1 MFVNR
6 RDVQIQWGDCDPANI
21 VYYPRYFAMFDDST
35 SVLFEAAGFSKQDL
49 VHKYGLVG
57 IPMVDTRSKFY
68 IPSTH
73 GDWITIETKIESIK
87 RSSFEVKHNVYKGD
101 ALAIEAFETRVL
113 VGRDAAL
120 GIPERNALEFVP
132 KEIGGVPLKVIVL
145 DDGGDPTTAT
155 TNARRFVTESK
166 ADIIMGSALTPPTIA
181 VSNVANEAGIP
192 HFGLAPFPITPER
205 MKWSVAMPQ
214 PIPIVGKVLYDHM
227 KAHKVKTVGYIGYS
241 DSYGDLWFNDLKAQ
255 GVPMGMTIVDEERF
269 ARPDTS
275 VTGQVLKLVAAN
287 PDAILVG
294 ASGTAAAL
302 PQTELRERGYQG
314 LIYQTHGAAS
324 MDFIRIA
331 GKAAEGV
338 LMASGP
344 VMDPEDQPDG
354 ALTKKPGLAL
364 NAAYE
369 AKYGPNSRSQFAGHS
384 YDAFELLKRII
395 PVALKTAKPGTPEF
409 REAIRQALLSEKDLA
424 ASQGVYNF
432 TEKDRY
438 GVDDRARILLTVKDG
453 KYMMVKEP

>member
-1 MFVNR
+1 M
-6 RDVQIQWGDCDPANI
+6 
-21 VYYPRYFAMFDDST
+21 
-35 SVLFEAAGFSKQDL
+35 K
-49 VHKYGLVG
+49 
-57 IPMVDTRSKFY
+57 KFY
-68 IPSTH
+68 LSAAVVAASLALPGLPAMAQTNEIVI
-73 GDWITIETKIESIK
+73 GITVTTT
-87 RSSFEVKHNVYKGD
+87 GP
-101 ALAIEAFETRVL
+101 A
-113 VGRDAAL
+113 AAL

-145 DDGGDPTTAT
+145 DDGGDPTNAT

-166 ADIIMGSALTPPTIA
+166 ADIIMGSSTTPPSVA

-205 MKWSVAMPQ
+205 AKWSVAMPQ
-214 PIPIVGKVLYDHM
+214 PVPLMGKGLYEHM
-227 KAHKVKTVGYIGYS
+227 KAHNIKTVGYIRYS
-241 DSYGDLWFNDLKAQ
+241 DSYGDLWFNDFKNQ
-255 GVPMGMTIVDEERF
+255 GIPMGMTLVDEERF

-275 VTGQVLKLVAAN
+275 VAGQVLKLVAAN
-287 PDAILVG
+287 PDAVLVG
-294 ASGTAAAL
+294 ASGTAAGL
-302 PQTELRERGYQG
+302 PQAALRERGYKG

-331 GKAAEGV
+331 GAAAEGV
-338 LMASGP
+338 IMASGP
-344 VMDPEDQPDG
+344 VMNPEGQPDS

-384 YDAFELLKRII
+384 YDAFEVLKRVI
-395 PVALKTAKPGTPEF
+395 PVALKAGKPGTPEF
-409 REAIRQALLSEKDLA
+409 REGIRQAWLTEREIV

-438 GVDDRARILLTVKDG
+438 GLDDRSRIILTVKNG
-453 KYMMVKEP
+453 KYVAAGE

>member
-1 MFVNR
+1 MTRLSLAIAAVATALS
-6 RDVQIQWGDCDPANI
+6 IAGPARAQT
-21 VYYPRYFAMFDDST
+21 P
-35 SVLFEAAGFSKQDL
+35 E
-49 VHKYGLVG
+49 
-57 IPMVDTRSKFY
+57 
-68 IPSTH
+68 
-73 GDWITIETKIESIK
+73 ITIGITISTT
-87 RSSFEVKHNVYKGD
+87 GP
-101 ALAIEAFETRVL
+101 
-113 VGRDAAL
+113 GAAL

-132 KEIGGVPLKVIVL
+132 KEIGGVPLKLIVL
-145 DDGGDPTTAT
+145 DDGGDPTVAT

-166 ADIIMGSALTPPTIA
+166 ADIIMGSSVTPPTVA
-181 VSNVANEAGIP
+181 VSTVANEAGIP
-192 HFGLAPFPITPER
+192 HFGLAPFPISPER

-214 PIPIVGKVLYDHM
+214 PVPIVGKVMYDHM
-227 KAHKVKTVGYIGYS
+227 KAHNVKTIGYIGYS

-255 GVPMGMTIVDEERF
+255 TGPMGMTIVDDERF

-287 PDAILVG
+287 PDAVLVG

-302 PQTELRERGYQG
+302 PQTELRARGYKG

-324 MDFIRIA
+324 MDFIRIGGA
-331 GKAAEGV
+331 AAEGV

-344 VMDPEDQPDG
+344 VMNPEGQPDS

-369 AKYGPNSRSQFAGHS
+369 AKYGPSSRSQFAGHS
-384 YDAFELLKRII
+384 FDAFEILKRII
-395 PVALKTAKPGTPEF
+395 PVALKTAKPGTVEF
-409 REAIRQALLSEKDLA
+409 REAIRQALLSEKELA

-438 GVDDRARILLTVKDG
+438 GLDDRARILLTVKGG
-453 KYMMVKEP
+453 KYVPAE

>member
-1 MFVNR
+1 MSKNR
-6 RDVQIQWGDCDPANI
+6 IKHHLTSH
-21 VYYPRYFAMFDDST
+21 FAI
-35 SVLFEAAGFSKQDL
+35 AAVAASL
-49 VHKYGLVG
+49 
-57 IPMVDTRSKFY
+57 
-68 IPSTH
+68 
-73 GDWITIETKIESIK
+73 
-87 RSSFEVKHNVYKGD
+87 
-101 ALAIEAFETRVL
+101 ALAAPASAQDVTIGLTTSTTGPA
-113 VGRDAAL
+113 AAL

-132 KEIGGVPLKVIVL
+132 KEIGGAKLKVIVL

-166 ADIIMGSALTPPTIA
+166 ADIIMGSAVTPTSIA

-192 HFGLAPFPITPER
+192 HFALSPLPITPER
-205 MKWSVAMPQ
+205 AKWSVAMPQ
-214 PIPIVGKVLYDHM
+214 PVPIVGKVMYDHM
-227 KAHKVKTVGYIGYS
+227 KAKGIKTVGYIGYS
-241 DSYGDLWFNDLKAQ
+241 DSYGDLWFNDLKTQA
-255 GVPMGMTIVDEERF
+255 VPMGITIAAEERF

-275 VTGQVLKLVAAN
+275 VTGQVLKLIAAN

-302 PQTELRERGYQG
+302 PQTELRDKGYKG

-344 VMDPEDQPDG
+344 VMYPEGQADS
-354 ALTKKPGLAL
+354 ALTKKPGLTL

-384 YDAFELLKRII
+384 YDAFEVLKRII
-395 PVALKTAKPGTPEF
+395 PTALKTAKPGTPEF
-409 REAIRQALLSEKDLA
+409 REAVRQALLTEREIPA
-424 ASQGVYNF
+424 TQGVYNF

-438 GVDDRARILLTVKDG
+438 GLDERSRILLTVKDG
-453 KYMMVKEP
+453 KYVLAQ

>member
-1 MFVNR
+1 MRTALLPTAAIAVAFALA
-6 RDVQIQWGDCDPANI
+6 GSPAM
-21 VYYPRYFAMFDDST
+21 AQS
-35 SVLFEAAGFSKQDL
+35 SE
-49 VHKYGLVG
+49 
-57 IPMVDTRSKFY
+57 
-68 IPSTH
+68 
-73 GDWITIETKIESIK
+73 ITIGISI
-87 RSSFEVKHNVYKGD
+87 STTGP
-101 ALAIEAFETRVL
+101 A
-113 VGRDAAL
+113 AAL

-145 DDGGDPTTAT
+145 DDGGDPTNAT

-166 ADIIMGSALTPPTIA
+166 ADVIMGSSTTPPTVA

-192 HFGLAPFPITPER
+192 HIGLAPFPITPER
-205 MKWSVAMPQ
+205 AKWSVDMPQ
-214 PIPIVGKVLYDHM
+214 PVPIMGKVLYEHM
-227 KAHKVKTVGYIGYS
+227 KAHNVKTVGYIGYS
-241 DSYGDLWFNDLKAQ
+241 DSYGDLWFNDFKNQ
-255 GVPMGMTIVDEERF
+255 GVPMGMTVADEERF

-287 PDAILVG
+287 PDAILIG

-302 PQTELRERGYQG
+302 PQTELRDRGYKG

-338 LMASGP
+338 IMASGP
-344 VMDPEDQPDG
+344 VMSPETQPDS

-364 NAAYE
+364 NTAYE
-369 AKYGPNSRSQFAGHS
+369 AKYGASSRSQFAGHS
-384 YDAFELLKRII
+384 YDAFEVLKRVI
-395 PVALKTAKPGTPEF
+395 PTALKTAKPGTPEF
-409 REAIRQALLSEKDLA
+409 REAIRQAFLTEREIA

-438 GVDDRARILLTVKDG
+438 GLDDRSRIILTVKDG
-453 KYMMVKEP
+453 KYVPAQ

>member
-1 MFVNR
+1 MKKAFLSAAALVLTLALP
-6 RDVQIQWGDCDPANI
+6 GSPA
-21 VYYPRYFAMFDDST
+21 AAET
-35 SVLFEAAGFSKQDL
+35 SE
-49 VHKYGLVG
+49 
-57 IPMVDTRSKFY
+57 
-68 IPSTH
+68 
-73 GDWITIETKIESIK
+73 ITIGITITTT
-87 RSSFEVKHNVYKGD
+87 GP
-101 ALAIEAFETRVL
+101 A
-113 VGRDAAL
+113 AAL

-132 KEIGGVPLKVIVL
+132 KEIAGVPLKVIVL
-145 DDGGDPTTAT
+145 DDGGDPTNAT

-166 ADIIMGSALTPPTIA
+166 ADIIMGSSTTPPSVA

-205 MKWSVAMPQ
+205 AKWSVDMPQ
-214 PIPIVGKVLYDHM
+214 PVPIMGKVLYAHM
-227 KAHKVKTVGYIGYS
+227 KAHNVKTVGYIGYS
-241 DSYGDLWFNDLKAQ
+241 DSYGDLWFNDFKNQ
-255 GVPMGMTIVDEERF
+255 GVPMGMTLVDEERF

-294 ASGTAAAL
+294 ASGTAAGL
-302 PQTELRERGYQG
+302 PQTELRERGYKG

-338 LMASGP
+338 IMASGP
-344 VMDPEDQPDG
+344 VMSPETQADS

-364 NAAYE
+364 VTAYE
-369 AKYGPNSRSQFAGHS
+369 AKFGANSRSQFAGHS
-384 YDAFELLKRII
+384 YDAFEVLKRVI

-409 REAIRQALLSEKDLA
+409 REAIRQAFLTEREIP

-438 GVDDRARILLTVKDG
+438 GLDDRSRIILTVKDG
-453 KYMMVKEP
+453 KYIPAQ

>member
-1 MFVNR
+1 MR
-6 RDVQIQWGDCDPANI
+6 RAFFAAAAVAAIVAAAPAL
-21 VYYPRYFAMFDDST
+21 AQT
-35 SVLFEAAGFSKQDL
+35 SE
-49 VHKYGLVG
+49 
-57 IPMVDTRSKFY
+57 
-68 IPSTH
+68 
-73 GDWITIETKIESIK
+73 ITIGITTSTT
-87 RSSFEVKHNVYKGD
+87 GP
-101 ALAIEAFETRVL
+101 A
-113 VGRDAAL
+113 AAL

-132 KEIGGVPLKVIVL
+132 KEIGGVPLKLIVL

-166 ADIIMGSALTPPTIA
+166 ADIIMGSATTPPTIA

-192 HFGLAPFPITPER
+192 HFGLAPFPVSPER
-205 MKWSVAMPQ
+205 AKWSVVMPQ
-214 PIPIVGKVLYDHM
+214 PVPIMGKVLYEHM
-227 KAHKVKTVGYIGYS
+227 KAHNIKTVGYIGYS

-255 GVPMGMTIVDEERF
+255 GVPMGMSIVDEERF

-302 PQTELRERGYQG
+302 PQSELRDRGYKG

-338 LMASGP
+338 IMASGP
-344 VMDPEDQPDG
+344 VMSPETQADS

-364 NAAYE
+364 DTAYE

-409 REAIRQALLSEKDLA
+409 REAIRQAWLTEKDLA
-424 ASQGVYNF
+424 ATQGVYNF
-432 TEKDRY
+432 TEKDRS
-438 GVDDRARILLTVKDG
+438 GLDDRARIILTVKDG
-453 KYMMVKEP
+453 KYVPAQ

>member
-1 MFVNR
+1 MNKLTLSAAVAALSLAL
-6 RDVQIQWGDCDPANI
+6 PALA
-21 VYYPRYFAMFDDST
+21 VP
-35 SVLFEAAGFSKQDL
+35 AAAQTKD
-49 VHKYGLVG
+49 
-57 IPMVDTRSKFY
+57 
-68 IPSTH
+68 
-73 GDWITIETKIESIK
+73 ITIGIT
-87 RSSFEVKHNVYKGD
+87 VTTTGP
-101 ALAIEAFETRVL
+101 A
-113 VGRDAAL
+113 AAL

-132 KEIGGVPLKVIVL
+132 KEIAGVPLKVIVL
-145 DDGGDPTTAT
+145 DDGGDPTNAT

-166 ADIIMGSALTPPTIA
+166 ADIIMGSSTTPPTVA
-181 VSNVANEAGIP
+181 VSNVANEAHVP
-192 HFGLAPFPITPER
+192 HIGLAPFPITPER
-205 MKWSVAMPQ
+205 AKWSVSLPQ

-227 KAHKVKTVGYIGYS
+227 KAHNVKTVGYIGYS
-241 DSYGDLWFNDLKAQ
+241 DSYGDLWFNDLKKQ
-255 GVPMGMTIVDEERF
+255 GGELGLKIVDEERF

-302 PQTELRERGYQG
+302 PQTELRNRGYKG

-344 VMDPEDQPDG
+344 VMDPEDQPDS
-354 ALTKKPGLAL
+354 ALTKKPGMAL
-364 NAAYE
+364 VKAYE

-384 YDAFELLKRII
+384 YDAFQVLERIV
-395 PVALKTAKPGTPEF
+395 PVALKKAKPGTQEF
-409 REAIRQALLSEKDLA
+409 REAIREALLTEREIA

-438 GVDDRARILLTVKDG
+438 GLDNRSRILLTVKDG
-453 KYMMVKEP
+453 KYSLVK

>member
-1 MFVNR
+1 MKKVFLSAVALAAALALPGSGASA
-6 RDVQIQWGDCDPANI
+6 Q
-21 VYYPRYFAMFDDST
+21 T
-35 SVLFEAAGFSKQDL
+35 SD
-49 VHKYGLVG
+49 
-57 IPMVDTRSKFY
+57 
-68 IPSTH
+68 
-73 GDWITIETKIESIK
+73 ITIGITITTT
-87 RSSFEVKHNVYKGD
+87 GP
-101 ALAIEAFETRVL
+101 A
-113 VGRDAAL
+113 AAL

-132 KEIGGVPLKVIVL
+132 KEIAGIPLKVIVL
-145 DDGGDPTTAT
+145 DDGGDPTNAT

-166 ADIIMGSALTPPTIA
+166 ADIIMGSSTTPPTIA

-192 HFGLAPFPITPER
+192 HIGLAPFPITEAR
-205 MKWSVAMPQ
+205 GKWSVDMPQ
-214 PIPIVGKVLYDHM
+214 PVPIMGKVLYEHM
-227 KAHKVKTVGYIGYS
+227 KAHNIKTVGYIGYS
-241 DSYGDLWFNDLKAQ
+241 DSYGDLWFNDFKNQ
-255 GVPMGMTIVDEERF
+255 GVPMGMTVVDEERF

-275 VTGQVLKLVAAN
+275 VTGQVLKLIAAN

-302 PQTELRERGYQG
+302 PQTELRDRGYKG

-338 LMASGP
+338 IMASGP
-344 VMDPEDQPDG
+344 VMSPETQPDT

-364 NAAYE
+364 DTAYE

-384 YDAFELLKRII
+384 YDAFEVLKRVI
-395 PVALKTAKPGTPEF
+395 PTALKTAKPGTPEF
-409 REAIRQALLSEKDLA
+409 REAIRQAFLTEREIP

-438 GVDDRARILLTVKDG
+438 GLDDRSRIILTVKDG
-453 KYMMVKEP
+453 KYIPAN

>member
-1 MFVNR
+1 MNK
-6 RDVQIQWGDCDPANI
+6 ALLSAAAI
-21 VYYPRYFAMFDDST
+21 VA
-35 SVLFEAAGFSKQDL
+35 
-49 VHKYGLVG
+49 
-57 IPMVDTRSKFY
+57 
-68 IPSTH
+68 
-73 GDWITIETKIESIK
+73 
-87 RSSFEVKHNVYKGD
+87 
-101 ALAIEAFETRVL
+101 ALALPGSPVL
-113 VGRDAAL
+113 AQTNEIVIGISISTTGPAAAL
-120 GIPERNALEFVP
+120 GIPERNALDFVP

-145 DDGGDPTTAT
+145 DDGGDATTAT

-166 ADIIMGSALTPPTIA
+166 ADIIMGSSTTPPTIA
-181 VSNVANEAGIP
+181 VSTVANEAGIP
-192 HFGLAPFPITPER
+192 HFGLAPFPINEAR

-214 PIPIVGKVLYDHM
+214 PIPIMGKVLYEHM
-227 KAHKVKTVGYIGYS
+227 KAHGIKSVGYIGYS
-241 DSYGDLWFNDLKAQ
+241 DSYGDLWVNDFKAQ
-255 GVPMGMTIVDEERF
+255 AVPMGLSVIDEERF
-269 ARPDTS
+269 ARPDAS
-275 VTGQVLKLVAAN
+275 VAGQVLKLLAAN

-302 PQTELRERGYQG
+302 PQTTLRDRGYKG

-331 GKAAEGV
+331 GPAAEGV
-338 LMASGP
+338 IMASGP
-344 VMDPEDQPDG
+344 VMSPESQPDS

-384 YDAFELLKRII
+384 YDAFEILKRVI

-409 REAIRQALLSEKDLA
+409 REAIRQALLSEKEMA

-438 GVDDRARILLTVKDG
+438 GLDDRSRILLTVKNG
-453 KYMMVKEP
+453 KYALVR

>member
-1 MFVNR
+1 MKRFYLT
-6 RDVQIQWGDCDPANI
+6 AA
-21 VYYPRYFAMFDDST
+21 FA
-35 SVLFEAAGFSKQDL
+35 AATLALPGS
-49 VHKYGLVG
+49 
-57 IPMVDTRSKFY
+57 P
-68 IPSTH
+68 
-73 GDWITIETKIESIK
+73 
-87 RSSFEVKHNVYKGD
+87 
-101 ALAIEAFETRVL
+101 ALAQSNEIVIGITVTTTGPA
-113 VGRDAAL
+113 AAL
-120 GIPERNALEFVP
+120 GIPERNALDFVP

-205 MKWSVAMPQ
+205 AKWSVSMPQ
-214 PIPIVGKVLYDHM
+214 PIPIMGKVVYAHM
-227 KAHKVKTVGYIGYS
+227 KAHNVKTVGYIGYS
-241 DSYGDLWFNDLKAQ
+241 DSYGDLWFNDFKSQ
-255 GVPMGMTIVDEERF
+255 GVPLGMTLVDEERF

-275 VTGQVLKLVAAN
+275 VAGQVLKLVAAN

-302 PQTELRERGYQG
+302 PQSALRERGYKG

-344 VMDPEDQPDG
+344 VMSPETQPDS

-364 NAAYE
+364 NTAYE

-384 YDAFELLKRII
+384 YDAFEVLKRII
-395 PVALKTAKPGTPEF
+395 PTALKAGKPGTPEF
-409 REAIRQALLSEKDLA
+409 REGIRQAFLTEKEIVA
-424 ASQGVYNF
+424 TQGVYNW

-438 GVDDRARILLTVKDG
+438 GLDDRSRIILTVKDG
-453 KYMMVKEP
+453 KYTPAK

>member
-1 MFVNR
+1 MKRAFLSAAAL
-6 RDVQIQWGDCDPANI
+6 GLTLALP
-21 VYYPRYFAMFDDST
+21 T
-35 SVLFEAAGFSKQDL
+35 SLASAETSE
-49 VHKYGLVG
+49 
-57 IPMVDTRSKFY
+57 
-68 IPSTH
+68 
-73 GDWITIETKIESIK
+73 ITIGITISTT
-87 RSSFEVKHNVYKGD
+87 GP
-101 ALAIEAFETRVL
+101 A
-113 VGRDAAL
+113 AAL

-145 DDGGDPTTAT
+145 DDGGDPTNAT

-166 ADIIMGSALTPPTIA
+166 ADIIMGSSTTPPSVA

-205 MKWSVAMPQ
+205 AKWSVDMPQ
-214 PIPIVGKVLYDHM
+214 PVPIMGKVLYGHM
-227 KAHKVKTVGYIGYS
+227 KAHNIKTVGYIGYS
-241 DSYGDLWFNDLKAQ
+241 DSYGDLWFNDFKTQ
-255 GVPMGMTIVDEERF
+255 GAPMGMTLVDEERF

-294 ASGTAAAL
+294 ASGTAAGL
-302 PQTELRERGYQG
+302 PQSELRDRGYKG

-331 GKAAEGV
+331 GKSAEGV
-338 LMASGP
+338 IMASGP
-344 VMDPEDQPDG
+344 VMSPETQPDS

-364 NAAYE
+364 VTAYE
-369 AKYGPNSRSQFAGHS
+369 AKFGANSRSQFAGHS
-384 YDAFELLKRII
+384 YDAFEVLKRVI

-409 REAIRQALLSEKDLA
+409 RDAIRQAFLTEREIP

-438 GVDDRARILLTVKDG
+438 GLDDRSRIILTVKDG
-453 KYMMVKEP
+453 KYVPAQ